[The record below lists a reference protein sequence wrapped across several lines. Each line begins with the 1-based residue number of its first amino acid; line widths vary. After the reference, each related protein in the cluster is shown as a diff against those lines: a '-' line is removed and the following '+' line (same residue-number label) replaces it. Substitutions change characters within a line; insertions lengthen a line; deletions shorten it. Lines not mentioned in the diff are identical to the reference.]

1 MILKLKVSI
10 CLLIVFVGSSRVFKC
25 WRCGILSCLDGNKPC
40 RFHKRS
46 TQSFKTEVIFSLLS
60 PVYLFFKA
68 GWCSEIVPQHVVSL
82 DFCGSYFRVY
92 DVKISLKNE
101 KKIQVDK
108 WKWVAVVMSL
118 FARMIRVLDENLH
131 LFTVNDSLLN
141 RNHKEYHSPWIV
153 NHFLISRHSL
163 IFQWFLESSWSG

>member
-25 WRCGILSCLDGNKPC
+25 WCCGILSCFDGNKPC

-68 GWCSEIVPQHVVSL
+68 GWCREIVPQHVVSL
-82 DFCGSYFRVY
+82 DFCGSYFPLY
-92 DVKISLKNE
+92 DDKISLKN
-101 KKIQVDK
+101 
-108 WKWVAVVMSL
+108 KWVAVVMSL

-131 LFTVNDSLLN
+131 LSTVNYSLLH
-141 RNHKEYHSPWIV
+141 RNHT
-153 NHFLISRHSL
+153 IS
-163 IFQWFLESSWSG
+163 